1 MFNNFSNEAKE
12 VILIAGLEM
21 KELKHPYIG
30 SEHLLLGILKHNNI
44 ISRKLKNYNLTYNK
58 FKEEIIKTIGK
69 GTKESKY
76 LLYTPLLK
84 RILNNVSDYKEVTVK
99 DLFNSLLSEGDGI
112 AIRLL
117 ISMNIDIDKLIN
129 IKEKPKKE
137 LRIINKYGINLNEK
151 ALNNEIDPVIGREKE
166 TERLIEILSRRCKN
180 NPILV
185 GKAGVGKTAIVENLS
200 RKIIN
205 GEVPLFLR
213 NKKIISIDL
222 SSLVAGTK
230 YRGEFEEK
238 INRLI
243 KEVELNDDIILFIDE
258 VHCIVGAGGAEGAI
272 DASNILK
279 PALARGKIRLIGA
292 TTTDEYKK
300 YIEKDEALKRRF
312 QNIEILEPT
321 KNMTKKILYKL
332 KPLYEKYHNV
342 IIDNK
347 IIDYIVNQSDKYIK
361 DRCEPDKSIDILDEV
376 CAKTSLKES
385 KELKEYDLLK
395 KEYDQLNKY
404 KYININK
411 GKYKDSFKLKDKEN
425 IILDKMN
432 KLEIR
437 LMKTKKRK
445 VIINDVNNLISYK
458 TKIPLNKIDINKIN
472 DKMKSI
478 IKGQDNIID
487 KLSKEIKKI
496 KLDYNKTNTY
506 MFIGD
511 KHVGKNTL
519 AKIFGEYLV
528 GSDNIIKSDD
538 MDYIIEKVKEKPYS
552 VVIINDIKDNYEI
565 LNDIIKNKEYKS
577 VDFKNTIIIMICN
590 NIEKVGFINNNIN
603 LCDNVLYFN
612 KLNNNIINEILNNK
626 INKIKNKYKNIKINI
641 NLKKIDNIT
650 YIDNYIK
657 EIENKIIDGIVE
669 DKNFVNI

>member
-137 LRIINKYGINLNEK
+137 LKIINKYGINLNEK

-376 CAKTSLKES
+376 CAKTSLKGS

-411 GKYKDSFKLKDKEN
+411 GKYKNSFKLKDKEN

-496 KLDYNKTNTY
+496 KLGYNKTNTY

-538 MDYIIEKVKEKPYS
+538 IDYIIEKVKEKPYS

>member
-30 SEHLLLGILKHNNI
+30 SEHLLLSILKHNNI

-347 IIDYIVNQSDKYIK
+347 IIDYIVNQSDRYIK

-376 CAKTSLKES
+376 CAKTSLKGS

-411 GKYKDSFKLKDKEN
+411 GKYKNSFKLKDKEN

-487 KLSKEIKKI
+487 QLSKEIKKI
-496 KLDYNKTNTY
+496 KLGYNKTNTY

>member
-376 CAKTSLKES
+376 CAKTSLKGS
-385 KELKEYDLLK
+385 KELKKYDLLK

-411 GKYKDSFKLKDKEN
+411 GKYKNSFKLKDKEN

-496 KLDYNKTNTY
+496 KLGYNKTNTY

>member
-12 VILIAGLEM
+12 VILIAGIEM

-347 IIDYIVNQSDKYIK
+347 IIDYIVNQSDRYIK

>member
-321 KNMTKKILYKL
+321 KSMTKKILYKL

-347 IIDYIVNQSDKYIK
+347 IIDYIVNQSDRYIK

-376 CAKTSLKES
+376 CAKTSLKGS

-411 GKYKDSFKLKDKEN
+411 GKYKNSFKLKDKEN

-496 KLDYNKTNTY
+496 KLGYNKTNTY

>member
-376 CAKTSLKES
+376 CAKTSLKGS

-411 GKYKDSFKLKDKEN
+411 GKYKNSFKLKDKEN

-496 KLDYNKTNTY
+496 KLGYNKTNTY

>member
-30 SEHLLLGILKHNNI
+30 SEHLLLSILKHNNI

-376 CAKTSLKES
+376 CAKTSLKGS

-411 GKYKDSFKLKDKEN
+411 GKYKNSFKLKDKEN

-478 IKGQDNIID
+478 IKGQDNIIA

-496 KLDYNKTNTY
+496 KLGYNKTNTY

-565 LNDIIKNKEYKS
+565 LNDIIKNKEYKC